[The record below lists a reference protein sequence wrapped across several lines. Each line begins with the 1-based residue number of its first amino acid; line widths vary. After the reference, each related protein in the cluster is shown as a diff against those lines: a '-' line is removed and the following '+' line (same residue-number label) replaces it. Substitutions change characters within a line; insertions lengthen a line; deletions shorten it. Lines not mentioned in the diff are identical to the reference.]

1 MKSTKEKKINL
12 FKLNFSVLALL
23 TLMTYSCTKS
33 LEHKL
38 IGNWEIEAVSWEGDE
53 KIEVPSEDRYFLQ
66 LKKSNGKLIF
76 SDDEQKG
83 TWSIEDS
90 ILSLES
96 IPVCTT
102 YVDSIFLINDAFGN
116 SSLMLKNGDQKLGI
130 VSSNGIEPEKVIY
143 SMNLL
148 YVNQTSLELY
158 ADGHSYFYKKIR

>member
-1 MKSTKEKKINL
+1 MILQFCYVLLL
-12 FKLNFSVLALL
+12 F
-23 TLMTYSCTKS
+23 S
-33 LEHKL
+33 LYQ
-38 IGNWEIEAVSWEGDE
+38 IGLV
-53 KIEVPSEDRYFLQ
+53 YFLQ

-130 VSSNGIEPEKVIY
+130 VSSKGIEPEKIIY

-148 YVNQTSLELY
+148 YVNQKSLELY
-158 ADGHSYFYKKIR
+158 ADGHSYYYKKIR

>member
-1 MKSTKEKKINL
+1 ME
-12 FKLNFSVLALL
+12 
-23 TLMTYSCTKS
+23 
-33 LEHKL
+33 
-38 IGNWEIEAVSWEGDE
+38 
-53 KIEVPSEDRYFLQ
+53 

-90 ILSLES
+90 ILSLKS

-130 VSSNGIEPEKVIY
+130 VSSEGIEPEKIIY

-148 YVNQTSLELY
+148 YVNQTSLKLY
-158 ADGHSYFYKKIR
+158 ADGHSYYYKKIR